1 MNEDPGAPNYDPQ
14 HKIIRSMFNGSR
26 GPLMRKATALDWAGD
41 PIEVENRFELGHGER
56 SYAEMLAHFQDYN
69 DILGDH
75 PQNLSATTLAANAYL
90 LTGDEKYR
98 RWLLGYVD
106 AWRERMAANGGVI
119 PSNIGLDGTIGGA
132 CDGKWYGGTYG
143 WGFTVVVPQTGELA
157 HRNRTAWGFTGFM
170 NAFLLTGDDRYLDVW
185 RKQRE
190 TINAQQRQIGQVMY
204 PRMYGDQGWY
214 GFEREPYGENN
225 LEVYY
230 LSMDR
235 SDRRHLPGAH
245 PWLAYLEGHNPSYP
259 EQALRDD
266 LSRIRRRAA
275 AMRQDATTPDTR
287 LSDDPMQYN
296 PASVSALRELMLGG
310 IDCEKKAGVLFCRVR
325 YFDPEARRPGIPADV
340 AALVERMTADECSL
354 TLVNT
359 NQLEPRTVVVQAGGY
374 AEHQFLSVSA
384 DDRTTT
390 IDAPQFSVHLAPGAG
405 GRLTASMKRY
415 VNQPTAKFPW

>member
-1 MNEDPGAPNYDPQ
+1 
-14 HKIIRSMFNGSR
+14 
-26 GPLMRKATALDWAGD
+26 
-41 PIEVENRFELGHGER
+41 
-56 SYAEMLAHFQDYN
+56 
-69 DILGDH
+69 
-75 PQNLSATTLAANAYL
+75 
-90 LTGDEKYR
+90 
-98 RWLLGYVD
+98 
-106 AWRERMAANGGVI
+106 
-119 PSNIGLDGTIGGA
+119 
-132 CDGKWYGGTYG
+132 
-143 WGFTVVVPQTGELA
+143 
-157 HRNRTAWGFTGFM
+157 
-170 NAFLLTGDDRYLDVW
+170 
-185 RKQRE
+185 
-190 TINAQQRQIGQVMY
+190 MY

-245 PWLAYLEGHNPSYP
+245 PWLAYLEGHNPDYP
-259 EQALRDD
+259 EQALRND

-275 AMRQDATTPDTR
+275 AMRQDMTTPDTR

-310 IDCEKKAGVLFCRVR
+310 IDCGKKAGVLFCRVR

-415 VNQPTAKFPW
+415 VNQPTARFPW